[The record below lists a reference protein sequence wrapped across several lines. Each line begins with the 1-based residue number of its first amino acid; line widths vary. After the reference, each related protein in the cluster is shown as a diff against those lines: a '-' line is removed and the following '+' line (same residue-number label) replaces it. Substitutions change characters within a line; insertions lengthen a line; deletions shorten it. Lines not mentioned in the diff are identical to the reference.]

1 VSRAAG
7 VLAAVALVARAAA
20 AQQVTVTVGPQFALE
35 SYTEVGAALQYQGV
49 GVGGGL
55 TARAGRFSGDAVVT
69 RATLNPTSGNSSLQ
83 SFKATQV
90 DVWVAYDVAPYAS
103 VEVGITHRSIAPDFA
118 AQSVGAVRVGARAFS
133 DLGPGAT
140 LAFHADYL
148 AAPQFS
154 GGGRAPI
161 SLDLGFTLDVRLA
174 GRLHGTAAYA
184 FQRVDRKTNPGS
196 TGEIDAPIQ
205 ESLGRLGLALAF

>member
-1 VSRAAG
+1 MRAVGA
-7 VLAAVALVARAAA
+7 VLAALTLMAQAAL
-20 AQQVTVTVGPQFALE
+20 AQRVSGGPQLVLA
-35 SYTEVGAALQYQGV
+35 SYSEVGSGLRYQGV
-49 GVGGGL
+49 GFGGMV
-55 TARAGRFSGDAVVT
+55 TGRFRRFSAEGVVT
-69 RATLNPTSGNSSLQ
+69 RVTLKPQGGSSTLQ
-83 SFKATQV
+83 TWKATQV

-103 VEVGITHRSIAPDFA
+103 VEAGIIHRSAAPDFA
-118 AQSVGAVRVGARAFS
+118 AQSVGAVRLGARAFS

-161 SLDLGFTLDVRLA
+161 SLDLGFNLDVALA

-184 FQRVDRKTNPGS
+184 FQRIDRKTNPGG
-196 TGEIDAPIQ
+196 TGEIDAPMQ
-205 ESLGRLGLALAF
+205 ESVGRLGLTLAF